1 MKRHIRFSLTVKLL
15 EDLHT
20 GTGMG
25 DAGGID
31 SVQARD
37 PQGRFIIRATHFK
50 GILREQAEMLRQMG
64 ALPPTAPI
72 DRLFGSEYSLRGD
85 LQLTTLVAGEPG
97 TADPTVVAST
107 AREVNSRV
115 PKEDTLRVCEFAPA
129 GQEFRGE
136 ALLSDEL
143 ADTFQ
148 AAVRATMFLGSSR
161 TRGAGRV
168 RITIGPKQTESSSPP
183 PVLGNGRI
191 VRVLIENLE
200 PLCLPPFEQAGQ
212 LIQTESFIRGQR
224 LRAAFAD
231 WWTVRQDHG
240 AAGDPPVLKP
250 KVLVSDGLWVAAD
263 PDSAKSLGLVTDP
276 KVASVEWSR
285 LQVIPL
291 PLSIYSPKPPGQPGS
306 VPWWAA
312 PGSEGNTEERKDLD
326 KSREEIPPE
335 YKRPKDEDVLISTG
349 QGWSRFRPV
358 LAAHLRNR
366 VPDRLGSN
374 RKKAE
379 LFAEEELQ
387 GNQYFVADL
396 SFADEPAA
404 REFVKAH
411 APLFNGTSWL
421 RIGGGGR
428 PVRIV
433 AHTLTD
439 RPAAAGP
446 ASGELRLVLTSD
458 LIVRTANLNFATRL
472 TPAVLARELNHPP
485 AGVQLEEE
493 RTVCETQPVFGWN
506 AITRRQRARA
516 LAIRRGSVFT
526 FAGAGVDELRKALLG
541 REALGER
548 QEEGFGRFE
557 LDPVFVWAA
566 APASEEAA
574 PRSKAERLASR
585 AEEICQQYLED
596 FKKLSA
602 TQWQWLRQLAR
613 HRQWEEMASQIEAR
627 AQRRSNEPWLK
638 VLGALKKE
646 PLEDRRRLAGG
657 IVRVMIAK
665 KKESK

>member
-1 MKRHIRFSLTVKLL
+1 MKRHVRFNLTVKLL

-37 PQGRFIIRATHFK
+37 SQGRFIIRATHFK
-50 GILREQAEMLRQMG
+50 GILREQAETLCQMG
-64 ALPPTAPI
+64 VLPPTAPI
-72 DRLFGSEYSLRGD
+72 DRLFGSEYSQRGD
-85 LQLTTLVAGEPG
+85 LQLTTLVAGDPG
-97 TADPTVVAST
+97 SADPTVVAST

-168 RITIGPKQTESSSPP
+168 RITVGPKQTETSKPP
-183 PVLGNGRI
+183 PVLGSGRN
-191 VRVLIENLE
+191 VRILLENLE

-231 WWTVRQDHG
+231 WWTVRQDPG
-240 AAGDPPVLKP
+240 GSGDPPVLKADTR
-250 KVLVSDGLWVAAD
+250 VSDALIVAAD
-263 PDSAKSLGLVTDP
+263 AGSARSLGLLADP
-276 KVASVEWSR
+276 ATAMTALSR
-285 LQVIPL
+285 LQAIPL
-291 PLSIYSPKPPGQPGS
+291 PLSIYSPKPTEQSGH
-306 VPWWAA
+306 VPWWATLDGGA
-312 PGSEGNTEERKDLD
+312 STPQNGDVDISQEEMPDG
-326 KSREEIPPE
+326 
-335 YKRPKDEDVLISTG
+335 YKRPKEDDVLVRFNS
-349 QGWSRFRPV
+349 GWIRSRPI
-358 LAAHLRNR
+358 LQAHLRNR
-366 VPDRLGSN
+366 VPDRRTGTDN
-374 RKKAE
+374 AE
-379 LFAEEELQ
+379 LFAEEEIA
-387 GNQYFVADL
+387 GNQFFVADL
-396 SFADEPAA
+396 SFADERAA
-404 REFVKAH
+404 REFIQAH
-411 APLFNGTSWL
+411 APLFNETSWL

-428 PVRIV
+428 PARIV
-433 AHTLTD
+433 AHTLMD
-439 RPAAAGP
+439 RPATAGP

-485 AGVQLEEE
+485 EGIRLEEE
-493 RTVCETQPVFGWN
+493 RTVCETQTVFGWN

-526 FAGAGVDELRKALLG
+526 FTGAGADELRKALLAQ
-541 REALGER
+541 EALGER

-557 LDPVFVWAA
+557 LDPVFVWAV

-574 PRSKAERLASR
+574 PRSQAERLAKR
-585 AEEICQQYLED
+585 AEEICKQYTED

-613 HRQWEEMASQIEAR
+613 HRQWEEIASQIEAR
-627 AQRRSNEPWLK
+627 AQRRSNEPWRK
-638 VLGALKKE
+638 VLEALKKE
-646 PLEDRRRLAGG
+646 RPEDRQRLAGG